1 MSHIG
6 NNIKKIRSIKK
17 LSQSGFADLFGLTRA
32 SIGAYE
38 EGRADPKIDTIKQ
51 IADHFGLSLDQL
63 ITKELTVNE
72 LYHFDIF
79 RDEFREA
86 KAKGKATKGAPV
98 VPVNETRIPYV
109 SVVQRRDY
117 CQQYTNKGF
126 VNSLPPL
133 MLPYPMAGSLRAF
146 QHNDQAMQY
155 MDRGIFQDDVVIG
168 NAVDTDELKKDH
180 IGQVIVAVTATE
192 VVIRRLSNT
201 GKSLLFTADN
211 PNVKS
216 TKIALD
222 DIIELWEVVSIVSNQ
237 LHRPSDL
244 EQRILAIEQKLN

>member
-6 NNIKKIRSIKK
+6 NNIKKIRGIKK

-79 RDEFREA
+79 RDEFKEV
-86 KAKGKATKGAPV
+86 KGKVGKTASPTPL
-98 VPVNETRIPYV
+98 NETRIPFV
-109 SVVQRRDY
+109 NVVQRRDY
-117 CQQYTNKGF
+117 CAQYTNKGF
-126 VNSLPPL
+126 INSLPAL
-133 MLPYPMAGSLRAF
+133 MLPYALTGSLRAF
-146 QHNDQAMQY
+146 SHNDQAMQY

-168 NAVDTDELKKDH
+168 NAVEPDELKRDH
-180 IGQVIVAVTATE
+180 MGQIMVAVTDTS
-192 VVIRRLSNT
+192 VVVRRLEST
-201 GKSLLFTADN
+201 GKSLVFSADN
-211 PNVKS
+211 PNTRNVK
-216 TKIALD
+216 IPLD
-222 DIIELWEVVSIVSNQ
+222 DILELWEVVTIISSQ
-237 LHRPSDL
+237 LHRPTDI
-244 EQRILAIEQKLN
+244 EQRILALEQKVK